1 MSNDG
6 QTKSQT
12 GFIAGIAAL
21 FAGAIIVFWLM
32 DPNGLFTQPKPRV
45 RVTSV
50 KVPRLALGAGNFA
63 ATVTVLNEGDTPA
76 EDCSLQSSDSGRQ
89 LFRLFS
95 DVQEFGLAAQQ
106 SKDIVVMIPP
116 VNQGQDK
123 IAVRVKCRNYISEE
137 YNTEFSLAPESQ

>member
-12 GFIAGIAAL
+12 GFIAVIAVL
-21 FAGAIIVFWLM
+21 VAGAIIIFWLI
-32 DPNGLFTQPKPRV
+32 DRNDLFTKPKPRV

-50 KVPRLALGAGNFA
+50 KVPRLAIGAGNFA

-76 EDCSLQSSDSGRQ
+76 EDCTLQSSDSGRQ

-106 SKDIVVMIPP
+106 GKDIVVMIPL
-116 VNQGQDK
+116 VNQGQNK
-123 IAVRVKCRNYISEE
+123 IALRVKCRNYISED
-137 YNTEFSLAPESQ
+137 YHTEFSLAPESE